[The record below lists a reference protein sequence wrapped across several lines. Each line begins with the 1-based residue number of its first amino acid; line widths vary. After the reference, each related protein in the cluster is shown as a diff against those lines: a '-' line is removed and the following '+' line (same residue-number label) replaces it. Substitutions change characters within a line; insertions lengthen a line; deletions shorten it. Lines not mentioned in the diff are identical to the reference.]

1 MIRLPPR
8 PTRMDTLFPYTT
20 LVRSPWSKC
29 TRIVKVL
36 PCRPLRRL
44 HLIIADRSIVEDR
57 IANDMVKRIGLRNVA
72 SALTQY
78 SDQLTLIIQ
87 LRRDFRQN
95 DGFAM
100 ANQAGIE
107 PSEQRR
113 KFRGGEPALGRVIR
127 IVQTQANDLW
137 CLAER
142 WTKCDVVDVDFFT
155 FRCGLG
161 GTS

>member
-1 MIRLPPR
+1 MRIS
-8 PTRMDTLFPYTT
+8 D
-20 LVRSPWSKC
+20 WSSDVC
-29 TRIVKVL
+29 SSDL
-36 PCRPLRRL
+36 
-44 HLIIADRSIVEDR
+44 
-57 IANDMVKRIGLRNVA
+57 A

-161 GTS
+161 GTSSRLAAFANDRIQTVPFFVADDGGTAYARLTEASF

>member
-1 MIRLPPR
+1 M
-8 PTRMDTLFPYTT
+8 
-20 LVRSPWSKC
+20 
-29 TRIVKVL
+29 RISECSSDVCSSDL
-36 PCRPLRRL
+36 
-44 HLIIADRSIVEDR
+44 
-57 IANDMVKRIGLRNVA
+57 G
-72 SALTQY
+72 
-78 SDQLTLIIQ
+78 DQLTLIIQ

-155 FRCGLG
+155 FRCGFRSEEH
-161 GTS
+161 TSELQSLMRISYAVFCLKTKNKMTFK

>member
-1 MIRLPPR
+1 MRIS
-8 PTRMDTLFPYTT
+8 D
-20 LVRSPWSKC
+20 WSSDVC
-29 TRIVKVL
+29 SSDL
-36 PCRPLRRL
+36 
-44 HLIIADRSIVEDR
+44 
-57 IANDMVKRIGLRNVA
+57 A

-127 IVQTQANDLW
+127 IENGRASCRERVGPYVSNSVVAESCKNKRMIKTENTRQQQA
-137 CLAER
+137 
-142 WTKCDVVDVDFFT
+142 TK
-155 FRCGLG
+155 
-161 GTS
+161 

>member
-1 MIRLPPR
+1 MRIS
-8 PTRMDTLFPYTT
+8 D
-20 LVRSPWSKC
+20 WSSDVC
-29 TRIVKVL
+29 SSDL
-36 PCRPLRRL
+36 
-44 HLIIADRSIVEDR
+44 
-57 IANDMVKRIGLRNVA
+57 A

-127 IVQTQANDLW
+127 IVQTQADDLW

-155 FRCGLG
+155 FLCGLG
-161 GTS
+161 CRVSRTTVFVHERLQIVRFGRAMCRGSEG